1 MIEYIALLYNIT
13 HTIYYTIT
21 QYNAQLHFGIRWN
34 YIMEQINGIIGR
46 NLKRFRLE
54 KGFTLDQVAELTN
67 VSKSM
72 IGQIE
77 RGDSTPTVTTLWKI
91 SNGLKIS
98 FSSLMEDE
106 SDESFVIKKED
117 LDSLNDDEGYKV
129 YTYIPFNINRKFEAF
144 MIEVK
149 PQMKHESSAHTEAL
163 FEYVFVLSGEIVIT
177 ENQNPTVI
185 KKDEMLRFKANTS
198 HSYFNFS
205 LNQEAKAIVI
215 IVYP

>member
-1 MIEYIALLYNIT
+1 MD
-13 HTIYYTIT
+13 
-21 QYNAQLHFGIRWN
+21 
-34 YIMEQINGIIGR
+34 QINKIIGK
-46 NLKRFRLE
+46 NLKRFRIE
-54 KGFTLDQVAELTN
+54 KGYTLDQVAELTN

-77 RGDSTPTVTTLWKI
+77 RGESTPTVTTLWKI

-106 SDESFVIKKED
+106 SEESFVIKKED
-117 LDSLNDDEGYKV
+117 VDSLSADEGYKV

-144 MIEVK
+144 MIELK
-149 PQMKHESSAHTEAL
+149 PQIKHESPAHTEAL
-163 FEYVFVLSGEIVIT
+163 FEYVFVLSGEIEIT
-177 ENQNPTVI
+177 AKQIATII

-198 HSYFNFS
+198 HSYFNLS
-205 LNQEAKAIVI
+205 SNQDAKAIVV